1 MRLSFIIQVCR
12 FGLLSKQIHELCK
25 SLDMMD
31 QQIQSF
37 SYDEIIVI
45 GNSVGLMFRK
55 LTLSNKDWKR
65 LYDNIFFNKYVFEI
79 FVDYSSLNTYF
90 YRFISYKPKSEEQLH
105 FKNGLKILHSYL
117 NNKEYENKNEI
128 LNEKSKINCLHPIL
142 QGRLLSVNL
151 YDGSATEEMIKS
163 FDHKSLEHLYEPMV
177 ASILSS
183 NFVWFDY
190 VKKNVFNYIN
200 ETSFRSIHYFQ
211 VYSLLNAIYA
221 YKTNQFKLA
230 AHHLKEINPNKF
242 RLSYQEILEFFYC
255 LVDYKINMN
264 EEAKEKVFF
273 LSSKFNY
280 PRYNIDFIERF

>member
-1 MRLSFIIQVCR
+1 
-12 FGLLSKQIHELCK
+12 
-25 SLDMMD
+25 MMEHH
-31 QQIQSF
+31 IQSF

-45 GNSVGLMFRK
+45 GNSVGLLFRK
-55 LTLSNKDWKR
+55 LTLNKSDWKK
-65 LYDNIFFNKYVFEI
+65 LYNNVFFNQYVFEI
-79 FVDYSSLNTYF
+79 FVDYSSLNTFYF
-90 YRFISYKPKSEEQLH
+90 GFINHKPKSKDQH
-105 FKNGLKILHSYL
+105 IFKNALKVLRDYLNYSEYDNKIKILQD
-117 NNKEYENKNEI
+117 
-128 LNEKSKINCLHPIL
+128 KSTINSLHPIL

-200 ETSFRSIHYFQ
+200 ETSFRSIHYYQ

-264 EEAKEKVFF
+264 EKAKEKVFF